1 MDFDENSLE
10 LATIDLLREQ
20 GYDYIAGEEISRDYH
35 DVILEDRLFSAL
47 QRINPSL
54 QDSTIQEAVRQVK
67 NLSQNNVVRNNKEFT
82 RFLHGGVPV
91 SEYHSEKGT
100 VNTSVYLV
108 DLNNP
113 DNNDFLAVNQFTII
127 EHSEKRPDL
136 IIFINGLPLVVMELK
151 SMVREEVSLGDAYR
165 QLKNYMS
172 THIPSLFYYNQFL
185 VISDGATA
193 KAGTITCNYQRFNEW
208 KKTGIAEQVINHNT
222 HEPLIRGMLN
232 KKTLLDLI
240 QNFILFQDDAKIL
253 PAYHQYYGVK
263 KAIDQTLATTDGR
276 AGIIWHTQG
285 SGKSFSMVFYTGNMI
300 TKLNNPT
307 VIVVTDRNDLD
318 NQLFETFAKCQDF
331 LRQKPVRIE
340 SRKDLVEKLE
350 DKQAGGIIFT
360 TLQKFEE
367 ETGFLSDRKDIL
379 VIADEAHRS
388 HYGIGGKIKIDQ
400 DTLTAERKY
409 GTAKYLH
416 DAFPNAT
423 YIGFTGTPVEAKD
436 HSTTSVFGEIIDVYD
451 MTQSIEDGATVPL
464 YYEGRMAKVGLNA
477 QILKQIDEYYELL
490 ESEDLADDEQ
500 IRRSKTMMTN
510 ISQIIEDPSRLE
522 MIARDILKHYDT
534 RKSMTANKAM
544 IVAYSRNAGYALYQ
558 KILELRPEL
567 GENVKIIMTPS
578 NNDPEDMA
586 LAIGSSS
593 QKAEREKEFKDPDS
607 KFTIAIV
614 RDMWLTGFDVPC
626 LGTMYVDK
634 PMKAHNLMQAIA
646 RVNRVYKDKTGG
658 LIVDYIG
665 LKQWLLDAL
674 KTYTQRDQGKIVD
687 NEETLNVLRDKLE
700 VMHNIFHGFDY
711 SGFQTA
717 DNKEKYQLINE
728 GANFI
733 LETEERTKRF
743 QKCSRDIKNLYS
755 ITSGLLNDNDK
766 AEVLY
771 IIAVKSF
778 INKLTQ
784 PEGKLDIG
792 QINKDVAEMLQQA
805 IIDDELI
812 QVGEIKHGKNLS
824 LLNDQILQ
832 KLANMEQKNIAAEI
846 LKKVLKSSIK
856 QVATSN
862 VVLAEKFSE
871 RFEKITKLYNDRTSV
886 ADIERVL
893 EQLIELQQDINKET
907 ARGNKYDLTD
917 DEKAFFDALG
927 NDPEVRELMKDEV
940 LVQIAKDLLVVLNAN
955 MTIDWDRKLSTQAK
969 MRIEIRKLLK
979 KYDYPPKKSQQAVD
993 TVIRQA
999 ELKCRNELDMLA

>member
-20 GYDYIAGEEISRDYH
+20 GYDYVAGEEISRDYH

-54 QDSTIQEAVRQVK
+54 QDSTIREAIRQVK
-67 NLSQNNVVRNNKEFT
+67 NLSRNNVVRNNKEFT
-82 RFLHGGVPV
+82 RFLHSGVPV
-91 SEYHSEKGT
+91 SEYHPEKGT
-100 VNTSVYLV
+100 VNASVYLI
-108 DLNNP
+108 DFNNP
-113 DNNDFLAVNQFTII
+113 DNNDFLVVNQFTIV

-136 IIFINGLPLVVMELK
+136 IIFVNGLPLVVIELK
-151 SMVREEVSLGDAYR
+151 SMVREDVSLEDAYR
-165 QLKNYMS
+165 QLKNYMG

-208 KKTGIAEQVINHNT
+208 KKTGITEQVINHNT

-263 KAIDQTLATTDGR
+263 KAIDRTLTTTDGR

-300 TKLNNPT
+300 TQMNNPT

-400 DTLTAERKY
+400 DTLTAEKKY

-522 MIARDILKHYDT
+522 MIARDILEHYDT
-534 RKSMTANKAM
+534 RKNMTANKAM
-544 IVAYSRNAGYALYQ
+544 IVAYSRNAGYTLYQ

-567 GENVKIIMTPS
+567 SENVKIIMTPS
-578 NNDPEDMA
+578 NNDSEDMA
-586 LAIGSSS
+586 LAIGSSN
-593 QKAEREKEFKDPDS
+593 QKAEREKEFKDPNS

-700 VMHNIFHGFDY
+700 LMRNIFHGFDY
-711 SGFQTA
+711 SDFQIA
-717 DNKEKYQLINE
+717 NDQEKYQLINQ

-733 LETEERTKRF
+733 LETEERAKHF

-766 AEVLY
+766 AEILY

-784 PEGKLDIG
+784 PDGKLDIG

-812 QVGEIKHGKNLS
+812 QIGEIKHGKNLS

-856 QVATSN
+856 QVAISN

-871 RFEKITKLYNDRTSV
+871 RFEKVTKLYNDRTAV

-893 EQLIELQQDINKET
+893 EQLIELQQDINKEV
-907 ARGNKYDLTD
+907 AKGNEYNLTD

-927 NDPEVRELMKDEV
+927 DDPEIKDLMQDET
-940 LVQIAKDLLVVLNAN
+940 LVKIAKDLLVVLNAN
-955 MTIDWDRKLSTQAK
+955 MTVDWDRKKSTQAK
-969 MRIEIRKLLK
+969 MRIEIRKLLI
-979 KYDYPPKKSQQAVD
+979 KYNYPPNKSQDAISK
-993 TVIRQA
+993 VIRQA

>member
-1 MDFDENSLE
+1 MDFNENSLE
-10 LATIDLLREQ
+10 LATIDMLREQ
-20 GYDYIAGEEISRDYH
+20 GYDYVAGEEINRDYH
-35 DVILEDRLFSAL
+35 DVILEDQLFSAL

-54 QDSTIQEAVRQVK
+54 QDSTIQEAIRQIK
-67 NLSQNNVVRNNKEFT
+67 NLSQNNLIRNNKEFS
-82 RFLHGGVPV
+82 RFLHSGVSV
-91 SEYHSEKGT
+91 SEYHPEKGT
-100 VNTSVYLV
+100 VNTSVYLI
-108 DLNNP
+108 DFNNP
-113 DNNDFLAVNQFTII
+113 DNNDFLAVNQFTIV
-127 EHSEKRPDL
+127 EHSEKRPDI
-136 IIFINGLPLVVMELK
+136 IIFVNGLPLVVIELK
-151 SMVREEVSLGDAYR
+151 SMVREDVSLEDAYR
-165 QLKNYMS
+165 QLKNYMNA
-172 THIPSLFYYNQFL
+172 HIPSLFYYNQFL

-232 KKTLLDLI
+232 KETLLDLI

-263 KAIDQTLATTDGR
+263 KAIDRTLLATDGR

-300 TKLNNPT
+300 TKFNNPT

-340 SRKDLVEKLE
+340 SRKDLVAKLE

-388 HYGIGGKIKIDQ
+388 HYGIGGTIKIDR
-400 DTLTAERKY
+400 DTLAAEKKY

-464 YYEGRMAKVGLNA
+464 YYEGRMAKVGLNS

-490 ESEDLADDEQ
+490 ENEDLADDEQ
-500 IRRSKTMMTN
+500 IRRSKATMTN

-522 MIARDILKHYDT
+522 IIARDILEHYDT
-534 RKSMTANKAM
+534 RKNMTANKAM
-544 IVAYSRNAGYALYQ
+544 IVAYSRNSGYTLYQ

-567 GENVKIIMTPS
+567 SENVKIIMTPS

-586 LAIGSSS
+586 LAIGGSN
-593 QKAEREKEFKDPDS
+593 QKAEREAEFKDPDS

-687 NEETLNVLRDKLE
+687 NEETLNLLKDKLE
-700 VMHNIFHGFDY
+700 VMHDIFHGFDY
-711 SGFQTA
+711 SGFQFA
-717 DNKEKYQLINE
+717 NDKEKYQLINQ

-733 LETEERTKRF
+733 LEAEERTKRF

-755 ITSGLLNDNDK
+755 ITSGLLSDKHK
-766 AEVLY
+766 AEILY

-784 PEGKLDIG
+784 PEGKLDIS
-792 QINKDVAEMLQQA
+792 QINQDVAEMLQQA

-846 LKKVLKSSIK
+846 LKKALKNSIK
-856 QVATSN
+856 QLATSN

-871 RFEKITKLYNDRTSV
+871 RFEKVTKLYNDRTAV

-893 EQLIELQQDINKET
+893 EQLIELQQDINKEMS
-907 ARGNKYDLTD
+907 RSNKYGLTD
-917 DEKAFFDALG
+917 DEKAFFDVLG
-927 NDPEVRELMKDEV
+927 DDPEVRELMKDEV
-940 LVQIAKDLLVVLNAN
+940 LVQIAKDLLVVLNKT
-955 MTIDWDRKLSTQAK
+955 MTIDWDRKIAYKQ
-969 MRIEIRKLLK
+969 
-979 KYDYPPKKSQQAVD
+979 
-993 TVIRQA
+993 
-999 ELKCRNELDMLA
+999 KCA